1 MRKSGVSIMYKVS
14 YVFLKSR
21 ALDIYQLTISEK
33 DVKTLCQ
40 IFEYVVKHR
49 RQRLESFTVKD
60 LIFYANKDD
69 LRGDILV
76 SIHLDKSTNDIL
88 SAASYRLAERPGRVL
103 SNIEMHRPA
112 FSAITGNA
120 NTTPHA
126 I

>member
-1 MRKSGVSIMYKVS
+1 MRKARVSIQYKGS
-14 YVFLKSR
+14 DVFLKSL
-21 ALDIYQLTISEK
+21 ALAIYQLTISEK

-76 SIHLDKSTNDIL
+76 SIHLDKSTTDIL
-88 SAASYRLAERPGRVL
+88 SAARYRLTARDRKSVVRERVCR
-103 SNIEMHRPA
+103 
-112 FSAITGNA
+112 
-120 NTTPHA
+120 
-126 I
+126 

>member
-1 MRKSGVSIMYKVS
+1 MR
-14 YVFLKSR
+14 
-21 ALDIYQLTISEK
+21 ISDWSS
-33 DVKTLCQ
+33 DVCSSDLTLCQ

-88 SAASYRLAERPGRVL
+88 SAARYRLAARAGRVV

-112 FSAITGNA
+112 FSRSEEHTSELPSLMLISYAFF
-120 NTTPHA
+120 
-126 I
+126 

>member
-33 DVKTLCQ
+33 VVKTLCQ

-88 SAASYRLAERPGRVL
+88 SAARYRLAARAGRSEEHTSELQSLMRISYAV
-103 SNIEMHRPA
+103 
-112 FSAITGNA
+112 FC
-120 NTTPHA
+120 
-126 I
+126 